1 MTAILLAALLAS
13 SPPSAARPRA
23 DIRVTV
29 TDVAGAADVVLADA
43 LARTL
48 AEAGLTASPAH
59 RPSGDCGDEC
69 VHVSVRKLAEHGFLV
84 EVRARREVARA
95 PVRLAA
101 TASSFDQ
108 VHALAIEA
116 ELLTERVTPPRRKQ
130 GPKTTLI
137 ASAQPAPASSPA
149 GDVATDAPAPPLS
162 PTSPA
167 VDSSSADTP
176 TMLAAPGAVSAA
188 LEQAQPRVAPADE
201 RWALNVAGMVL
212 TDTAGDLFMRGVTLG
227 LRLRVT
233 RRLDASAFFTGMKA
247 QNVVHRGDAY
257 QLDMFPLALAAAVD
271 IPGVPTLRVGG
282 GVEGLLVGGERSGQK
297 PPQYWSIGP
306 IARLEHRYAVRAFA
320 LMSSLQL
327 ALHPTSWN
335 TAGNGGPLVTVP
347 QWTVGASVGLEFK
360 LF

>member
-1 MTAILLAALLAS
+1 MTAIVLAALLAS
-13 SPPSAARPRA
+13 SPPAAARPRA

-29 TDVAGAADVVLADA
+29 TDVGGAADVGLADA

-69 VHVSVRKLAEHGFLV
+69 VQVSVRKLDEHGFLV

-95 PVRLAA
+95 PVRLAP

-116 ELLTERVTPPRRKQ
+116 ELLTERVRPPRRKH
-130 GPKTTLI
+130 GPKTMS
-137 ASAQPAPASSPA
+137 ASAQPAPAPSPPE
-149 GDVATDAPAPPLS
+149 DVATDADEPPPPPMS
-162 PTSPA
+162 P
-167 VDSSSADTP
+167 DLHFSSAYTP
-176 TMLAAPGAVSAA
+176 TTAAAPGAVSAV
-188 LEQAQPRVAPADE
+188 LEQAQPRVVPADE
-201 RWALNVAGMVL
+201 RLALNVAGMVL
-212 TDTAGDLFMRGVTLG
+212 TDTAGELFMRGVTLG

-247 QNVVHRGDAY
+247 QNVVRRGDAY
-257 QLDMFPLALAAAVD
+257 QLDMFPFALAAAVE

-282 GVEGLLVGGERSGQK
+282 GVEGLLVGGERSGRE
-297 PPQYWSIGP
+297 PPPYWSIGP
-306 IARLEHRYAVRAFA
+306 IVRVEHRYAIRTFA

-327 ALHPTSWN
+327 ALHPASWN
-335 TAGNGGPLVTVP
+335 TAGNAGPLVTVP
-347 QWTVGASVGLEFK
+347 QWTLGASLGLEFK